1 MSSRNRHLTS
11 RVSKSQLDQLERISK
26 EEGTDRSSVLRKVL
40 DIGLDEYNK
49 RKAVEEYRKG
59 KVSVGRAAE
68 IAGISIA
75 EFYRI
80 SENEDIP
87 IKVDIAGIRLSLE
100 SDFGKK

>member
-1 MSSRNRHLTS
+1 MSSRNRHLTG

-80 SENEDIP
+80 LENEDIP